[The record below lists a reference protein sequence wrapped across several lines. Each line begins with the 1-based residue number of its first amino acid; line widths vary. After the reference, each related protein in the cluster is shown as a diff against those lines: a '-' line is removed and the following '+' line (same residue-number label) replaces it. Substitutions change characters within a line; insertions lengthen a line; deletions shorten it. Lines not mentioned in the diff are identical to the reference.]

1 MDIWQELGMAPSGE
15 RAAIR
20 RAYAER
26 LRRVHPEDDPDGFQ
40 RLRRAY
46 EAALAS
52 LEGARVKLEIKDG
65 PNPNGAGEASEAAD
79 ATAAELPGPNAAET
93 LAGALP
99 HALPHA
105 LPQALPQALPRGD
118 WAALDAR
125 LPRILTPLGRGDSAA
140 AVAALESTLQEP
152 LLVNIEL
159 RRLFEMR
166 LLAALPNHL
175 PAHLHVP
182 DDFAAAAVRA
192 FRWDQDLRHLPPE
205 YRFFARDLL
214 RAAEGRR
221 HLEKLRQRGRGW
233 LVAYSEDKHPLAAR
247 LLTGPYRPRL
257 FDLAALND
265 GLLRS
270 MSDLLTELRAFYPD
284 AMARELDPRTTA
296 FWLRRIDEEPKGPL
310 AWFRRDG
317 NYFIAILICIF
328 VIMFFAGA
336 AGLDPV
342 TAVSAAGLIAFAV
355 FFSLDILCFLLRTL
369 GRLLAVPRRL
379 KHALSGGLALA
390 SAVPGL
396 TAGRPWSDAA
406 LSVSFVCFIAL
417 GDERDLLAYIR
428 WVLVLW
434 LGTGLLYRL
443 LLGAPPVEAILL
455 GAQLAA
461 FAGLRLRRLL
471 GKAPT
476 DAAEPQ

>member
-26 LRRVHPEDDPDGFQ
+26 LKRVHPEDDPEGFQ

-46 EAALAS
+46 EAALAT
-52 LEGARVKLEIKDG
+52 LEGSWVKLEIEGGRK
-65 PNPNGAGEASEAAD
+65 PNGAVEATASEPP
-79 ATAAELPGPNAAET
+79 EPNAVEA
-93 LAGALP
+93 P
-99 HALPHA
+99 PDALPHA
-105 LPQALPQALPRGD
+105 LPQGD

-125 LPRILTPLGRGDSAA
+125 LPRILAPLGQGDPAA
-140 AVAALESTLQEP
+140 AAAALESTLQEP

-166 LLAALPNHL
+166 LLAALPDYL
-175 PAHLHVP
+175 PLP
-182 DDFAAAAVRA
+182 DDFAATAVRA

-214 RAAEGRR
+214 RGAEGAR
-221 HLEKLRQRGRGW
+221 HLGQLRQKGRGW
-233 LVAYSEDKHPLAAR
+233 LMAYSEDKHPLAAA

-257 FDLAALND
+257 FRLAALND
-265 GLLRS
+265 DLLRS

-317 NYFIAILICIF
+317 NYFIAIIICTF

-336 AGLDPV
+336 AGLNPV
-342 TAVSAAGLIAFAV
+342 SAVSAAGLIAFAV

-369 GRLLAVPRRL
+369 ARLLALPRWL

-390 SAVPGL
+390 SAILGL
-396 TAGRPWSDAA
+396 AVGRPWGNAA
-406 LSVSFVCFIAL
+406 LSVSFLCFMVL

-443 LLGAPPVEAILL
+443 LLGAPPMEAILL

-471 GKAPT
+471 GKAPA